1 MSLPT
6 NRLPL
11 HCADT
16 APGKRVTVAMADA
29 ATTASAI
36 TCTARLPDGSE
47 LRFRVRKELF
57 HCGELL
63 FRPELSAG
71 SGE

>member
-1 MSLPT
+1 
-6 NRLPL
+6 
-11 HCADT
+11 
-16 APGKRVTVAMADA
+16 MADA